1 MTDNTTVPTTEEMN
15 LYYEA
20 YYGSP
25 VPLSQVPNIQ
35 NPFLD
40 MVKTMKADIMNH
52 LIHAGNTEV
61 KAGILEGLSYLCSTG
76 QNNYPDLYLRNPH
89 HAKEAFKYA
98 IAATTGK
105 PLKRELITPKEQTD
119 AIQREQEATR
129 EMIDESN
136 QRAEEQASE
145 RDSIS
150 APLYKEYNRTK
161 QMLIMNGEST
171 HESKIGAYRALL
183 GTWEYQGGVDYFVV
197 GWKIPHEEEI
207 YDEPEVIDMMNAHHA
222 LRGMGRQGPTQMRVN
237 DKAWEGLK

>member
-1 MTDNTTVPTTEEMN
+1 MTENTNDNTADEMN

-25 VPLSQVPNIQ
+25 IPASQVPNIKK
-35 NPFLD
+35 PFLN

-52 LIHAGNTEV
+52 LTQASDTEV
-61 KAGILEGLSYLCSTG
+61 LAGILEGLSYLCSTG
-76 QNNYPDLYLRNPH
+76 QNNYPDLYVRNPN

-136 QRAEEQASE
+136 RVAEEQASE

-150 APLYKEYNRTK
+150 APLFKEYNRTK
-161 QMLIMNGEST
+161 QILIMNGEST
-171 HESKIGAYRALL
+171 HDSKIGAYRALL
-183 GTWEYQGGVDYFVV
+183 GTWEPQGGVDYFVV
-197 GWKIPHEEEI
+197 GWKIPHEEKI
-207 YDEPEVIDMMNAHHA
+207 YDEQEVIDMMNAHHA
-222 LRGMGRQGPTQMRVN
+222 LRGMGRQGPTQLRVN
-237 DKAWEGLK
+237 GKAWEGLR